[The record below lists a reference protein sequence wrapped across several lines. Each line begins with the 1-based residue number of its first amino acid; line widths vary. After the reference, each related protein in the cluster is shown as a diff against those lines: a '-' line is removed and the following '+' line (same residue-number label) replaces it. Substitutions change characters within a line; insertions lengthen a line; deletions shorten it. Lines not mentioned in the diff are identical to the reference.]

1 MTQTISDTLRQ
12 SAELKLLVAE
22 TCGPAIETLADWLT
36 ETLRAGN
43 KALLFGNGGSSCDA
57 EHIAAELVGR
67 FQKERAA
74 WPALSLTAPTPTVTS
89 IANDYGYDFLF
100 SRQMSAWA
108 RPGDLAIGLTTS
120 GRSPNV
126 LLGLRSAKKAGA
138 RCAVL
143 TGQAGLA
150 EPDAADLVIAIPS
163 GITARVQECHITV
176 GHILCDI
183 AETRL
188 AV

>member
-1 MTQTISDTLRQ
+1 MTQTISDTFRQ
-12 SAELKLLVAE
+12 SAELKLVVAD

-43 KALLFGNGGSSCDA
+43 KVLLFGNGGSSCDA

-74 WPALSLTAPTPTVTS
+74 WPALSLSAPTATVTS
-89 IANDYGYDFLF
+89 VANDYGYDFIF
-100 SRQMSAWA
+100 ERQMKAWA

-120 GRSPNV
+120 GCSKNV
-126 LLGLRSAKKAGA
+126 LLGLRAAKVAGA
-138 RCAVL
+138 RCAAL

-163 GITARVQECHITV
+163 NITARVQECHITI
-176 GHILCDI
+176 GHILCDL